1 MCFVLMLC
9 EEIDLSALVNCQAFS
24 SGGSGGCRY
33 AAQLNSTIDIL
44 ENSISYPSVANMQ
57 FNISTP
63 WLKLGAYF
71 INSNRHNGA
80 LHSKKSCRPVCQYI
94 ATYNDLGTG

>member
-1 MCFVLMLC
+1 M
-9 EEIDLSALVNCQAFS
+9 
-24 SGGSGGCRY
+24 GGQGRTSRY

-44 ENSISYPSVANMQ
+44 KNSISYPSVANMQ
-57 FNISTP
+57 FNSSTP

-80 LHSKKSCRPVCQYI
+80 LHSKNLVGLFYI
-94 ATYNDLGTG
+94 AMYNDLGTG